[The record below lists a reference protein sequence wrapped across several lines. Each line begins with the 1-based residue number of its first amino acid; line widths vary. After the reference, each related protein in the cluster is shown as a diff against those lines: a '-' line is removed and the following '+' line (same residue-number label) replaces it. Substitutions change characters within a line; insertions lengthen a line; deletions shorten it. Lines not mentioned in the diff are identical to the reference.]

1 MAEKKRLLFINQELD
16 PYSPSTQGGILS
28 RELICAMHGRSCEA
42 RTFMPRFGGINER
55 RNKLHEV
62 IRLSGANIAIGDSDH
77 PLILKVA
84 SLQPSRIQVYFIDNE
99 DFFQKEDSDVDA
111 MGSNRANNGDRMI
124 FYARGI
130 IETVKKLQW
139 EPHLIGATGWFSALS
154 LPYMRKL
161 DEEMPTM
168 RATKLVYIVT
178 DESLASTL
186 DADFL
191 TKLKAD
197 LIDTKDIE
205 DLPLDTD
212 IAHRIG
218 IKNADAVVFN
228 TSEPRPE
235 LEEYAAS
242 LNITIL
248 KCNPADKAATIESLK
263 SFFSEIQ
270 A

>member
-16 PYSPSTQGGILS
+16 PYLPSTQGGLLS

-99 DFFQKEDSDVDA
+99 DFFQKEDSDADA

-139 EPHLIGATGWFSALS
+139 EPHLIGASGWFTALS
-154 LPYMRKL
+154 LPYLRKL
-161 DEEMPTM
+161 AQEMPTL
-168 RATKLVYIVT
+168 RATKLVYMVT
-178 DESLASTL
+178 DESLSSPL
-186 DADFL
+186 DSDFI
-191 TKLKAD
+191 TKLTTD
-197 LIDTKDIE
+197 QIDTKDIE
-205 DLPLDTD
+205 ELPLDTD
-212 IAHRIG
+212 MVHRIG

-228 TSEPRPE
+228 TTGSRPE
-235 LEEYAAS
+235 LEEYARS
-242 LNITIL
+242 LNLPTL
-248 KCNPADKAATIESLK
+248 KCNPADKAATIDTLK
-263 SFFSEIQ
+263 EFFSEIQ